1 VSLGPII
8 WVRTLPHRTPG
19 IWRALGLAVL
29 WFVGCLIVFGIG
41 YGVVVSI
48 FGPLRAL
55 AAGPVRATIP
65 VCTTG
70 S

>member
-1 VSLGPII
+1 MSLGPII

-48 FGPLRAL
+48 FGP
-55 AAGPVRATIP
+55 P
-65 VCTTG
+65 
-70 S
+70 